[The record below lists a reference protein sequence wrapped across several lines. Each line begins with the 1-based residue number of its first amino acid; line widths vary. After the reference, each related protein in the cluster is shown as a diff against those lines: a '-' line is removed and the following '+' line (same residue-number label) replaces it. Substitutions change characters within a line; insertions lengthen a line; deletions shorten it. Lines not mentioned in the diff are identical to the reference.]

1 MQPTGP
7 SAEPMKCLVCRDCN
21 WTTKRTD
28 AESRESADRAAI
40 EHYTATGHSI
50 ESSDAFHQSGSHA
63 ANATSSALH
72 GRSDD

>member
-7 SAEPMKCLVCRDCN
+7 SAEPTKRLVCRDCN

-28 AESRESADRAAI
+28 GESRESADRAAI
-40 EHYTATGHSI
+40 GHYTATGHSI
-50 ESSDAFHQSGSHA
+50 ESSDAFQRSGSDA
-63 ANATSSALH
+63 TNATSSALQ